1 MEFNDLKDLEERIMT
16 SPAHNDPLVAIK
28 NGSDSSHFQL
38 MKSYIIDLKEKL
50 SKAVISKKEYEKKY
64 RYLKEKLTDKA
75 EKSINFE

>member
-50 SKAVISKKEYEKKY
+50 SKAVISKKEYEKKPCDMSTCIP
-64 RYLKEKLTDKA
+64 RPRERGQEVL
-75 EKSINFE
+75 